1 MNISLDLLSL
11 ILEVILGIN
20 LYLLYERF
28 FRPASEKERL
38 LREQIKDLK
47 RRIDQKDKLIKKAVK
62 TVVDEHKSS

>member
-1 MNISLDLLSL
+1 MRDSLGLHLK
-11 ILEVILGIN
+11 I
-20 LYLLYERF
+20 
-28 FRPASEKERL
+28 ERL

>member
-11 ILEVILGIN
+11 ILGVILGIN

-28 FRPASEKERL
+28 FRPASKKERL